1 MTGRFKVQDATGVI
15 VGDAD
20 GNQLVSLKEGAPS
33 DSAVGYQTGALLIDT
48 TNKRHHINVGTA
60 ASSAWARVSPVR
72 EIINVTSS
80 TKTLVLADSGSLVVL
95 DLAAGIAITLPQA
108 NSTNI
113 GWYCDFLVKTT
124 FTGDM
129 VISANR
135 AADLFYGYL
144 MLATDN
150 DGTAAKNK
158 VHFADQSN
166 DDVINADDN
175 TRGRHFGG
183 YFRIEV
189 AAANMLVCS
198 GHLQAVGTSA
208 TPFE

>member
-1 MTGRFKVQDATGVI
+1 MAGRHKVHDGTGV
-15 VGDAD
+15 VVSDVD
-20 GNQLVSLKEGAPS
+20 GNALVTASASAPS
-33 DSAVGYQTGALLIDT
+33 DSEVGFQTGALHLDT
-48 TNKRHHINVGTA
+48 SNKRHHINMGST
-60 ASSAWARVSPVR
+60 SSTEWTRVSPVR

-95 DLAAGIAITLPQA
+95 DLAGGITVTLPQA
-108 NSTNI
+108 NATNI

-129 VISANR
+129 IIAANR
-135 AADLFYGYL
+135 TADLFYGYL

-158 VHFADQSN
+158 VHFADQS
-166 DDVINADDN
+166 DDDQIVADGN